1 MYALRRCVG
10 VILGRLSVDIRT
22 EKERSRF
29 MWSNTRYRSWRVRS
43 QTHLR
48 INVKMRG
55 GRLLKVADAEKIRE
69 DILRFHLRP
78 KAYTETSLV

>member
-1 MYALRRCVG
+1 
-10 VILGRLSVDIRT
+10 
-22 EKERSRF
+22 
-29 MWSNTRYRSWRVRS
+29 VRS